1 MDVNRE
7 ADIKRGWWK
16 EQSSWAD
23 GRWWIPGERWTE
35 SQSCLTRRNGG
46 KGTQT
51 ETNQKQDAHCRSSSP
66 VVSSFSGKEKER
78 PHAMNGEQKRCGK
91 GIFFNQGFIYIQMCT
106 NPQNSVCSCSKSEIQ
121 NFCPLQHPEEWKY
134 KMLTEAHS
142 NQVKMRDRAA
152 SRKQDWRAAWRT
164 PGEAGAC
171 ELLVT
176 PVSKL
181 PGKAWT
187 IS

>member
-1 MDVNRE
+1 MQE
-7 ADIKRGWWK
+7 
-16 EQSSWAD
+16 
-23 GRWWIPGERWTE
+23 
-35 SQSCLTRRNGG
+35 L
-46 KGTQT
+46 
-51 ETNQKQDAHCRSSSP
+51 
-66 VVSSFSGKEKER
+66 VSSGLFLLRKE
-78 PHAMNGEQKRCGK
+78 GEASCYEWRAEKVWKRYF
-91 GIFFNQGFIYIQMCT
+91 FFNQGFIYIQMCT
-106 NPQNSVCSCSKSEIQ
+106 NPQNSVCSCSKSESQ

-134 KMLTEAHS
+134 KMLIEAHS
-142 NQVKMRDRAA
+142 NLVKMRDRAA

-164 PGEAGAC
+164 PGETGAC